1 MRYRIS
7 FLIAAAL
14 ALSGTPAAVAAA
26 DETQAAT
33 ANDAIARLQAG
44 LSAMVADG
52 TLPNAQVII
61 ARNGEDVARFRLG
74 YLDRESGTPLPEDAI
89 FRLYSMTKPITSV
102 AAMMLV
108 EEGRIALDAPISRY
122 LPEFAEMRVYA
133 GGGVDDM
140 TTVAAERAIT
150 VRDLMTH
157 SSGLTYNFAG
167 NTPVQL
173 YYRQHGVMRDGGVG
187 RQPSDAP
194 PARTMDEL
202 IARLAAAPLLHQP
215 GERFSYSN
223 STGVLG
229 VLVERASGMP
239 LERFFATRIFAPL
252 EMRDTG
258 FVVSDDQLGR
268 FVTNYAASADGIV
281 PVETAA
287 ASEYRNPQRMFDG
300 GGALAGTAEDYLH
313 FAQMLANRGEWNER
327 RLLKPESVDAMFTPL
342 LQTGGQDHENVM
354 FGLGL
359 GIGDAASEAVGGF
372 PAGAG
377 GWAGSGNTY
386 FFANPRYGLVALLM
400 TNELVGPEFTAR
412 TVRLRSLLDRAA
424 VETLRTEAKPKP

>member
-1 MRYRIS
+1 M
-7 FLIAAAL
+7 L
-14 ALSGTPAAVAAA
+14 
-26 DETQAAT
+26 
-33 ANDAIARLQAG
+33 
-44 LSAMVADG
+44 
-52 TLPNAQVII
+52 
-61 ARNGEDVARFRLG
+61 
-74 YLDRESGTPLPEDAI
+74 
-89 FRLYSMTKPITSV
+89 
-102 AAMMLV
+102 LV

-140 TTVAAERAIT
+140 TTVALERPIT

-173 YYRQHGVMRDGGVG
+173 YYRKHGVMRDSGVG
-187 RQPSDAP
+187 RQPGDAP

-215 GERFSYSN
+215 GARFSYSN

-239 LERFFATRIFAPL
+239 LDRFFRERIFAPL

-258 FVVSDDQLGR
+258 FVVNEDQLAR

-281 PVETAA
+281 PIETAA

-313 FAQMLANRGEWNER
+313 FAQMLANRGEWNGR

-342 LQTGGQDHENVM
+342 MQTGGQDHENVM

-359 GIGDAASEAVGGF
+359 GIGDAVSEAIGGF

-386 FFANPRYGLVALLM
+386 FFADRRHGFVALLM
-400 TNELVGPEFTAR
+400 TNELVSPEFTPR

-424 VETLRTEAKPKP
+424 VEILRAKATPES